1 MSQYKVDLQGMQ
13 HWARGIMVHR
23 PADFTV
29 GADYMRRWWVIP
41 RNDFAN
47 VYLHE
52 FRASDDDRAMHD
64 HPWASTSVLLFGQYI
79 EHTPDGSFTRL
90 AGDVSTR
97 AADQLH
103 RIELLTDPETG
114 EPLPAISLFFTGP
127 HAREWGFDCQHGWV
141 HWRDFV
147 DGGNSGA
154 VGRGCGEHDD
164 RAPVSWP
171 GRDIPAG
178 EVRA

>member
-1 MSQYKVDLQGMQ
+1 MSKEAYKADLAGMQ
-13 HWARGIMVHR
+13 AWARGVMAHR
-23 PADFTV
+23 PPDFTV

-64 HPWASTSVLLFGQYI
+64 HPWASTSVLLFGQYL
-79 EHTPDGSFTRL
+79 EHTPEGSFWRD
-90 AGDVSTR
+90 AGDVSSR
-97 AADQLH
+97 PADALH
-103 RIELLTDPETG
+103 RIELLADAVTG

-127 HAREWGFDCQHGWV
+127 NAREWGFACEHGWV

-147 DGGNSGA
+147 SQRDNGQ
-154 VGRGCGEHDD
+154 VGRGCGEHGDLS
-164 RAPVSWP
+164 PVST
-171 GRDIPAG
+171 AG
-178 EVRA
+178 ARGQA